1 MTAGGESGSDQK
13 SHIEKDKYAKVP
25 ARRPG
30 RDQDM
35 AAAVLFCAA
44 NQYLNG
50 QTVAVDGGYIL
61 HAGAW
66 KYVPTDKE

>member
-1 MTAGGESGSDQK
+1 MAGGESGSDQK

-25 ARRPG
+25 ARRPSK
-30 RDQDM
+30 DQDM
-35 AAAVLFCAA
+35 TATVLFCTA

-61 HAGAW
+61 HAGA
-66 KYVPTDKE
+66 